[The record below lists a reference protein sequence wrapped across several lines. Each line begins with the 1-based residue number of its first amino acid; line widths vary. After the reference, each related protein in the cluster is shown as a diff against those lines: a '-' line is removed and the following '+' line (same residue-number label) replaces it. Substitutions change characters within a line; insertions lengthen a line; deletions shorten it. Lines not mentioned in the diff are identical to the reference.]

1 MNVAVCVDKRG
12 GMMFNRRR
20 QSRDSAVTAR
30 VLEIARERGGTL
42 YVSAYSSALF
52 DGADGVRVVTVDAV
66 PTGGDGVFFV
76 EDIDISG
83 CIDKID
89 TLFVFNW
96 NRRYP
101 ADRSIPFDPHKTM
114 TLLSAR
120 VFAGTSHESVVEEVY
135 VK

>member
-1 MNVAVCVDKRG
+1 MNVAVCVDERG

-52 DGADGVRVVTVDAV
+52 DGAV

-96 NRRYP
+96 NRLYP

>member
-1 MNVAVCVDKRG
+1 MNVAVCVDERG

-76 EDIDISG
+76 EDTDISG
-83 CIDKID
+83 YINEIE
-89 TLFVFNW
+89 TLYLFRW
-96 NRRYP
+96 GRRYP
-101 ADRSIPFDPHKTM
+101 ADVTIPFDPQKLM
-114 TLLSAR
+114 TLSSTCE
-120 VFAGTSHESVVEEVY
+120 FSGTSHEKITLEVY
-135 VK
+135 VR